1 LAKSGALHENDSLEI
16 VYRTVVKRFEL
27 EIDRKKELD
36 NKANNL
42 VGFIGIIMSLITGF
56 SVAYIKVPT
65 IEEWNL
71 GALRLLSPII
81 SLGLVF
87 IFILASFLFVL
98 KVIQIKEFTYVPNAF
113 TLVGAYSNSEKQ
125 VVLRDLCDDYA
136 IAIGDNHTINDK
148 KANDIKNAIW
158 SLSLGFFALILHT
171 FLLLI

>member
-1 LAKSGALHENDSLEI
+1 MAKSGALHESESLEI
-16 VYRTVVKRFEL
+16 VYDAVVRRFEL

-56 SVAYIKVPT
+56 SAVYIKVPT
-65 IEEWNL
+65 IKEWNL
-71 GALRLLSPII
+71 DAFRLLSPII
-81 SLGLVF
+81 SLGIVF
-87 IFILASFLFVL
+87 VFILASFLFVL
-98 KVIQIKEFTYVPNAF
+98 RVIQIKQFTYVPHAF
-113 TLVGAYSNSEKQ
+113 NLVGAYSDSEKE

-136 IAIGDNHTINDK
+136 IAIGDNHTVNDK

-171 FLLLI
+171 FLLII